1 MPIQPGEQLPDVAI
15 RVADGDAQPRQ
26 TGELFAGRKVV
37 LVGVPGAFTPTCS
50 TLHVPGYIRH
60 AADFQAR
67 GITVMCLSVN
77 DAHVMR
83 AWAASLQTP
92 SGMLMLADGN
102 AGFTR
107 ALGLEFDGSAFGMGM
122 RSRRFALYADDG
134 VVRLLHV
141 EAPGELRV
149 STAEAMLAA
158 IDEAG
163 LSS

>member
-1 MPIQPGEQLPDVAI
+1 MPIQPGEKLPDVAI
-15 RVADGDAQPRQ
+15 RVIDGDVEPRH
-26 TGELFAGRKVV
+26 TGELFAGRKAV

-50 TLHVPGYIRH
+50 TLHVPGYIHH

-67 GITVMCLSVN
+67 GIDLMCLSVN

-158 IDEAG
+158 IDESG
-163 LSS
+163 LAS